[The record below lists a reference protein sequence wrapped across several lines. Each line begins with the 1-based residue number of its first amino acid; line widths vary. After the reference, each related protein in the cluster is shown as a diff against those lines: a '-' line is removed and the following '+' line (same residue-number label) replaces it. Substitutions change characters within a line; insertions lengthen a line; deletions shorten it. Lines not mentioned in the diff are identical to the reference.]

1 MAEAAQKTSQSS
13 PGAQPGQVVDPI
25 RNYAWKILIGGQEV
39 GSFILCSG
47 IDITVDSIDYYEGG
61 SPHAR
66 KIPGRVYYAPIT
78 LEYGLTQSRRLWDWM
93 DKSAKQGPQGA
104 DRQNVSIVLLGPDG
118 NEHLL
123 QWNLYN
129 AWPSKLKAKP
139 MDAALSQFLVV
150 SLELTFDY
158 AEQD

>member
-1 MAEAAQKTSQSS
+1 MAEAAQKAPQSS
-13 PGAQPGQVVDPI
+13 MGAQPGQSVDPI
-25 RNYAWKILIGGQEV
+25 RNYAWKILIGGQQV

-47 IDITVDSIDYYEGG
+47 IDIAVDSIDYYEGG

-66 KIPGRVYYAPIT
+66 RISGRVSYAPIT
-78 LEYGLTQSRRLWDWM
+78 LEYGLTPSRDIWDWM
-93 DKSAKQGPQGA
+93 QKSVKQGPQGA
-104 DRQNVSIVLLGPDG
+104 ERKNLSIVMLGPDG

-129 AWPSKLKAKP
+129 AWPSRLKAKP

>member
-1 MAEAAQKTSQSS
+1 MAEAQKAPQSS
-13 PGAQPGQVVDPI
+13 SGQPVDPI
-25 RNYAWKILIGGQEV
+25 RNYSWKILIGGQQV

-47 IDITVDSIDYYEGG
+47 IDIAVDSIDYYEGG

-66 KIPGRVYYAPIT
+66 KIPGRVRYAPIT
-78 LEYGLTQSRRLWDWM
+78 LEYGLTQSRDFWDWSQ
-93 DKSAKQGPQGA
+93 KSVKQGSQGP
-104 DRQNVSIVLLGPDG
+104 DRKNVSIVLLGPDG

-123 QWNLYN
+123 QWNLFN
-129 AWPSKLKAKP
+129 AWPSRLKAKP